1 MQQTRSSTQPPG
13 SRDLSWAT
21 LLHLYSHTLTP
32 LPESKHKVPLVVSF
46 VSGSLRPVRSETDAN
61 LAHWYKKHS
70 RVYVAADHLC
80 WTDPE
85 LERKVTKSR
94 FGRVVKSGVEG
105 LNKMLRAHLP
115 EVVGLLGS
123 VGEEGEEE

>member
-1 MQQTRSSTQPPG
+1 MTSPG
-13 SRDLSWAT
+13 PSYP
-21 LLHLYSHTLTP
+21 LLCSHTLTL

>member
-1 MQQTRSSTQPPG
+1 MDPGLSSPIPT
-13 SRDLSWAT
+13 AT
-21 LLHLYSHTLTP
+21 SPEP
-32 LPESKHKVPLVVSF
+32 LRHPSKGHILNLFPESKQKVPLVVSF

-94 FGRVVKSGVEG
+94 FGRVVKSRVEG
-105 LNKMLRAHLP
+105 LNKMLRVHLP
-115 EVVGLLGS
+115 EVVELLGT
-123 VGEEGEEE
+123 VGEEEEEE